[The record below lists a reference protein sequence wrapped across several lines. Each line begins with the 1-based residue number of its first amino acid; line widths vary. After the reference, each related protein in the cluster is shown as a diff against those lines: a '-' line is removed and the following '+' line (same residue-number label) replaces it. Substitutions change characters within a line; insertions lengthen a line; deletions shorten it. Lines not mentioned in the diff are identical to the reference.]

1 MQDDPRPSHRK
12 VRLLRRWAFLAALL
26 LPLAAGAQQAAT
38 DTHAGTHPDR
48 PRTCL
53 VLGGGGVVHRYSK
66 LSRVSAH
73 GGRETGAIS
82 SL

>member
-26 LPLAAGAQQAAT
+26 LPLAAGARQAAT
-38 DTHAGTHPDR
+38 DTLAGTHPDR

-53 VLGGGGVVHRYSK
+53 VLGGGGARGAAHIGVLKVLERE
-66 LSRVSAH
+66 RVPVD
-73 GGRETGAIS
+73 
-82 SL
+82 